1 MVFNDLWDKTTCV
14 WESWILARIWN
25 YGIFTWENVKAGYYE
40 AWISAD
46 YMGWGG
52 VREIRVEGREEGIV
66 SKIVFFRKIAP
77 PPLLD
82 LKKKK

>member
-46 YMGWGG
+46 YVGGG
-52 VREIRVEGREEGIV
+52 VLGKSGWKEG
-66 SKIVFFRKIAP
+66 
-77 PPLLD
+77 
-82 LKKKK
+82 KKE